1 MKKNAAWLLVTV
13 SLILSIFIL
22 TACDNKIDAPAAKG
36 NSDDARI
43 EEQEGQQK
51 EKKIEDNVRSNEPI
65 VERYEDLLTLN
76 QAYERGYLTKD
87 NLLNIHRYYY
97 DREEQYSSG
106 LSDGQKL
113 AIENTFVEIME
124 EEKEDAGYGDT
135 VFTLDHAHVTGYYGT
150 YNGCIAVS
158 LTYGEG
164 PFAADT
170 IVWQE
175 VVGDVTFGHSS
186 YIPFFVSQKH
196 KFENRVLIWK
206 TKCKDDVSMDDEI
219 LEYYREPTLEENFE
233 DDRVIIIFKHGFR
246 GEVGFDT
253 LEQYIEQP
261 DAVVSIEH
269 NLKTIYKGKDE
280 KMFIG
285 HDRNPMAYI
294 RLSTHDKQTV
304 IDVSKKLMNWD
315 DVLVAGPSYI
325 YEIYLY

>member
-1 MKKNAAWLLVTV
+1 MKKNIAWI
-13 SLILSIFIL
+13 LILIFMISSLPVL
-22 TACDNKIDAPAAKG
+22 TACGKNVDTSKEEENVAEPAPK
-36 NSDDARI
+36 
-43 EEQEGQQK
+43 EQEDRQSGEKVTDKTK
-51 EKKIEDNVRSNEPI
+51 EKEPI

-87 NLLNIHRYYY
+87 DLLNISRYYY
-97 DREEQYSSG
+97 NRDEQYSPE

-124 EEKEDAGYGDT
+124 EEKEGAGYRDT

-158 LTYGEG
+158 LAYGEG
-164 PFAADT
+164 PFVAYSV
-170 IVWQE
+170 VWQE

-186 YIPFFVSQKH
+186 YISFFESQNH
-196 KFENRVLIWK
+196 KFGNRVLIWK

-219 LEYYREPTLEENFE
+219 LKFYREPTLEENFE
-233 DDRVIIIFKHGFR
+233 DDCVSIIFKHGFI

-269 NLKTIYKGKDE
+269 HLKTIYKGKDE
-280 KMFIG
+280 KIFIG
-285 HDRNPMAYI
+285 HGRNPIAFI

-304 IDVSKKLMNWD
+304 IDVSKKLMN
-315 DVLVAGPSYI
+315 
-325 YEIYLY
+325 